1 MIYLVRHGQTAFNAE
16 GRFQGQSDSPLTALG
31 EAQARQVGAALGRVV
46 GPDIALVA
54 SPLGR
59 TQHTARI
66 IAEAIGHRG
75 PFALDPRLAEVTMG
89 SWDGMTGED
98 IDTVYPGARDGLP
111 RMEWWFHSP
120 DGETYPAF
128 SSRLA
133 AWLAEAEAGPK
144 PLIAVSHGGVSR
156 VLRGFYLNLPKEEAL
171 WLDVP
176 QDAIFRFHK
185 GQVEQIDCPP
195 L

>member
-1 MIYLVRHGQTAFNAE
+1 MIYLVRHGQTVFNAE

-31 EAQARQVGAALGRVV
+31 EAQAHQVGLALSRLV
-46 GPDIALVA
+46 DLDAALVA

-59 TQHTARI
+59 TQQTARI
-66 IAEAIGHRG
+66 IAQAIGHKG
-75 PFALDPRLAEVTMG
+75 PLVLDPRLAEVTMG
-89 SWDGMTGED
+89 CWDGMTGED
-98 IDTVYPGARDGLP
+98 IDAVYPGARDGLS

-128 SSRLA
+128 STRLA
-133 AWLAEAEAGPK
+133 AWLAEADAGPK

-156 VLRGFYLNLPKEEAL
+156 VLRGLYLNLPKEKAL

-176 QDAIFRFHK
+176 QDAIFKLSGGRI
-185 GQVEQIDCPP
+185 EQIDCPA